1 MYSEL
6 ISIIVNLLIAMLIPT
21 AVVLGLTYINR
32 NSKELLVRKYGFSSQ
47 IWLGC
52 VGIFIHECSHAV
64 MALIFGHN
72 IVEFKPLILP
82 RNVARNDGALGYV
95 RQTWNANSTYQNM
108 GNLFI
113 GTAPIWGCTLAIYWV
128 LKTTMPNVYQLVL
141 SLEKAATSYS
151 MLKVQQVIANP
162 NLFANMD
169 MTSIVTMLIGL
180 IIIANI
186 VIGGFDLSPADLH
199 NAFGAFI
206 ALYLI
211 VLVILSV
218 LTFLGL
224 GSMISAWLLKIMTA
238 FVLLMSLSLVLSV
251 AINLV
256 LRFLNF
262 FI

>member
-113 GTAPIWGCTLAIYWV
+113 GTAPIWGCTLAIYW
-128 LKTTMPNVYQLVL
+128 
-141 SLEKAATSYS
+141 
-151 MLKVQQVIANP
+151 
-162 NLFANMD
+162 
-169 MTSIVTMLIGL
+169 
-180 IIIANI
+180 
-186 VIGGFDLSPADLH
+186 
-199 NAFGAFI
+199 
-206 ALYLI
+206 
-211 VLVILSV
+211 
-218 LTFLGL
+218 
-224 GSMISAWLLKIMTA
+224 LLKIMTA